1 MTSEGTIIRSSRHLA
16 AVEAG
21 MDTQAPDGMALH
33 NYYSVY
39 TSVPAGLPDAATIA
53 KALASASTD
62 LMALRSSPLV
72 PDYTGPVLFDAP
84 AAASTLAQILEPSLS
99 GARPP
104 LSMTREFDTFIER
117 FGGRSEWSGRVG
129 TRVLPSGVTLT
140 VDPTLQE
147 FQGQPLL
154 CSFGA
159 EGEGVPAQRA
169 FIFQGGILKDQLMS
183 RRPGPDFMYS
193 NG

>member
-53 KALASASTD
+53 KALASASSQ

-84 AAASTLAQILEPSLS
+84 AAASALAQILEPSLS

-104 LSMTREFDTFIER
+104 LSMTAQYDAMMER
-117 FGGRSEWSGRVG
+117 FGGQSDWTGRVG
-129 TRVLPSGVTLT
+129 TRVLPATVTL
-140 VDPTLQE
+140 VDDPTLKA
-147 FQGQPLL
+147 FQGQQLL
-154 CSFGA
+154 GSYD
-159 EGEGVPAQRA
+159 
-169 FIFQGGILKDQLMS
+169 LD
-183 RRPGPDFMYS
+183 
-193 NG
+193 